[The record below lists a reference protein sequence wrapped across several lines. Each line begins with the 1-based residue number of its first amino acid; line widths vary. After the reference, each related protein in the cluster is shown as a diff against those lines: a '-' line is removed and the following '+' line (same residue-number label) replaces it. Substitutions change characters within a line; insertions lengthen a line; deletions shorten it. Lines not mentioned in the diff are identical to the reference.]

1 MTKRPDTGSIGK
13 GSAPGASHAE
23 HATNQARRQPATSA
37 SDRIA
42 DPVTSL
48 RCIGLGYHHRKK
60 PLVSDIDVDIPA
72 GKFTA
77 VIGPNGA
84 GKSTLLR
91 LLGGLLPATQGVVML
106 DDTPLNAIPASDR
119 AKRVGWLSQF
129 PPAELP
135 LTVLDYVLLGR
146 RPSLGS
152 FGRAG
157 ESDLCQVTHALAA
170 FDISD
175 MASRPWR
182 ELSGG
187 ERQRAALARLLAQDA
202 PLWLLDEPTNHID
215 LKHQALL
222 FRRLREEVERGRTVV
237 AVLHDLGPAAQA
249 ADHVLL
255 MSGGHV
261 IASGSPQDA
270 LHATSLSQAYDWPVD
285 VRIDGGRWLV
295 DVGA

>member
-1 MTKRPDTGSIGK
+1 MTEHPDTESVGN
-13 GSAPGASHAE
+13 GSAPVASHADQ
-23 HATNQARRQPATSA
+23 TTPSSLRQPPTPAL
-37 SDRIA
+37 DRITA
-42 DPVTSL
+42 PITSL
-48 RCIGLGYHHRKK
+48 RCIDLAYHHRKK

-72 GKFTA
+72 GKLTA

-106 DDTPLNAIPASDR
+106 DGNPLNAIPASDR
-119 AKRVGWLSQF
+119 AKRIGWLSQF

-157 ESDLCQVTHALAA
+157 EADLRQVANALAA
-170 FDISD
+170 FDVSD

-261 IASGSPQDA
+261 IASGPPQEA
-270 LHATSLSQAYDWPVD
+270 LHAASLSQAYDWPVD

>member
-1 MTKRPDTGSIGK
+1 MN
-13 GSAPGASHAE
+13 
-23 HATNQARRQPATSA
+23 TNSTQVSNP
-37 SDRIA
+37 I
-42 DPVTSL
+42 VSL
-48 RCIGLGYHHRKK
+48 RCTGLAYHHRKK
-60 PLVSDIDVDIPA
+60 PLVSDIDVDIPS
-72 GKFTA
+72 GKLTA

-91 LLGGLLPATQGVVML
+91 LLGGLLPATHGAVLL
-106 DDTPLNAIPASDR
+106 DDIALDAIPAAER
-119 AKRVGWLSQF
+119 ARRIGWLSQF

-152 FGRAG
+152 FGRA
-157 ESDLCQVTHALAA
+157 SDDDMRHVNRALAS
-170 FDISD
+170 FDVAD
-175 MASRPWR
+175 MAARPWR

-222 FRRLREEVERGRTVV
+222 FRRLREEIDGGRTVV

-261 IASGSPQDA
+261 IASGPPQDA
-270 LHATSLSQAYDWPVD
+270 LRADTLSRAYDWPVD
-285 VRIDGGRWLV
+285 VRIDSGRWLV

>member
-1 MTKRPDTGSIGK
+1 MRPHA
-13 GSAPGASHAE
+13 APL
-23 HATNQARRQPATSA
+23 ATPPATP
-37 SDRIA
+37 I
-42 DPVTSL
+42 TEL
-48 RCIGLGYHHRKK
+48 RCVRLAYHHRRK
-60 PLVSDIDVDIPA
+60 PLVRDIEVQIPA
-72 GKFTA
+72 GKLTT

-91 LLGGLLPATQGVVML
+91 LLGGLLAPTHGNVML
-106 DDTPLNAIPASDR
+106 DGVSLDELSPAMR
-119 AKRVGWLSQF
+119 ARRVGWLSQF

-157 ESDLCQVTHALAA
+157 ADDLEHVARALAS
-170 FDISD
+170 FDMTA
-175 MASRPWR
+175 MAARPWR

-202 PLWLLDEPTNHID
+202 PLWLLDEPTNHLD

-222 FRRLREEVERGRTVV
+222 FRRLREEVDGGRTVV

-255 MSGGHV
+255 MCAGQV
-261 IASGSPQDA
+261 IASGPPAEA
-270 LHATSLSQAYDWPVD
+270 LHAESLSQAYDWPVA
-285 VRIDGGRWLV
+285 VRIEGGRWQV
-295 DVGA
+295 EVGA